1 MNSAQLGE
9 TFPLFMGIET
19 GLRYTNALDPKNR
32 ETAMMWELQVLK
44 ALDLP
49 SVELMW
55 RMLERMRP

>member
-44 ALDLP
+44 ALDLS
-49 SVELMW
+49 SVELI
-55 RMLERMRP
+55 